1 MPGNTFNTKL
11 YTYIMEPM
19 ILTPRSTPSPM
30 EMLLTLSF
38 SMIVLVTLVNYLMK
52 NFETN
57 TKNLLYHS
65 HQDVSQDETEDIIDL
80 TGEDAGDE
88 GVQEGV
94 QEGVEEGVDAGE
106 DADDE
111 GVEEG
116 VEEDEVLETHDDDLE
131 AEENDIAT
139 ELQLQIDE
147 IREKLNTLLERE
159 ESEIDKSSMEDQLIH
174 LKEMLNEAA
183 SRDAVELLTDQLHHF
198 ASKDSL
204 LTLSNEVSSLKTT
217 VEGMITDVNTLLS
230 KIKIMD
236 GFLPEKNKH
245 QAWVGTATGEVTL
258 TIQMIN
264 KKTHSARD
272 NEAWANWNGKDDVTT
287 ATRNSYLGLNDKGWN
302 LDYSKK
308 RAFKKYYENEWDGG
322 IDISLQLESEVDL
335 TSVEDCATMLDT
347 FHSTH
352 AIKWERKL
360 VDVA

>member
-1 MPGNTFNTKL
+1 
-11 YTYIMEPM
+11 
-19 ILTPRSTPSPM
+19 
-30 EMLLTLSF
+30 
-38 SMIVLVTLVNYLMK
+38 MK

-88 GVQEGV
+88 EVDAGEDADD
-94 QEGVEEGVDAGE
+94 EGVDAGE

-111 GVEEG
+111 GVDEG

-159 ESEIDKSSMEDQLIH
+159 ESEIDKSSMEDQLVH

-236 GFLPEKNKH
+236 GFLPEKDKH

-264 KKTHSARD
+264 KKTHSVRE
-272 NEAWANWNGKDDVTT
+272 NEAWTNWNEKDDVTT

-322 IDISLQLESEVDL
+322 IDISLQIESQADL
-335 TSVEDCATMLDT
+335 TSVEDCAMMLDT
-347 FHSTH
+347 FHSTR

>member
-1 MPGNTFNTKL
+1 
-11 YTYIMEPM
+11 MEPM

-38 SMIVLVTLVNYLMK
+38 SMIVLVTLVNYLLK

-94 QEGVEEGVDAGE
+94 EEGVDAGE

-111 GVEEG
+111 GDDEGDDKG
-116 VEEDEVLETHDDDLE
+116 VEEDEVLESHDDDLE

-147 IREKLNTLLERE
+147 LREKLNTLLERE
-159 ESEIDKSSMEDQLIH
+159 ESEVDKTSMEDQIVH
-174 LKEMLNEAA
+174 LKELFNEAA
-183 SRDAVELLTDQLHHF
+183 SRDAVELLTDQIHHF
-198 ASKDSL
+198 ATKDSL
-204 LTLSNEVSSLKTT
+204 LTLSTEVSSLKTT

-230 KIKIMD
+230 KIKLMD
-236 GFLPEKNKH
+236 SFLPEKDKY

-264 KKTHSARD
+264 KKTHSVRE
-272 NEAWANWNGKDDVTT
+272 NEAWKNWNEKDDVTT

-322 IDISLQLESEVDL
+322 IDISLQIESQADL
-335 TSVEDCATMLDT
+335 TSVEDCAMMLDT
-347 FHSTH
+347 FHSTR

>member
-1 MPGNTFNTKL
+1 MPGNTFNTTL

-19 ILTPRSTPSPM
+19 ILTPRSTPSLM
-30 EMLLTLSF
+30 EMFISLLF
-38 SMIVLVTLVNYLMK
+38 STVMLVTLVNYLMK

-57 TKNLLYHS
+57 TKDLLYHS
-65 HQDVSQDETEDIIDL
+65 HQNVSQDETEDIIDL
-80 TGEDAGDE
+80 TGDDE
-88 GVQEGV
+88 E
-94 QEGVEEGVDAGE
+94 VDAGE

-111 GVEEG
+111 GDDEKLEEDFDKELEEG
-116 VEEDEVLETHDDDLE
+116 VVEEDEVLETHDGDLE

-159 ESEIDKSSMEDQLIH
+159 ESEIDKSSMEDQLVH

-198 ASKDSL
+198 APKDSL

-236 GFLPEKNKH
+236 GFLPEKDKH
-245 QAWVGTATGEVTL
+245 QAWVGTASGEVTL

-272 NEAWANWNGKDDVTT
+272 NEAWVNWNGKDDVTT

-322 IDISLQLESEVDL
+322 IDISLQLESQADL
-335 TSVEDCATMLDT
+335 TSVEDCAMMLDT

>member
-1 MPGNTFNTKL
+1 
-11 YTYIMEPM
+11 M

-38 SMIVLVTLVNYLMK
+38 SMIVLVTLVNYLTK

-88 GVQEGV
+88 EVDAGEDADD
-94 QEGVEEGVDAGE
+94 EGVDAGE

-147 IREKLNTLLERE
+147 LREKLNTLLERE
-159 ESEIDKSSMEDQLIH
+159 ESEVDKTSMEDQIVH
-174 LKEMLNEAA
+174 LKELFNEAA
-183 SRDAVELLTDQLHHF
+183 SRDAVELLTDQIHHF
-198 ASKDSL
+198 ATKDSL
-204 LTLSNEVSSLKTT
+204 LTLSTEVSSLKTT

-230 KIKIMD
+230 NIKLMD
-236 GFLPEKNKH
+236 SFLPEKDKY

-322 IDISLQLESEVDL
+322 IDISLQIESQADL
-335 TSVEDCATMLDT
+335 TSVEDCAMMLDT